1 MSSRAASR
9 YGLRILCVP
18 VEPALH
24 RRLKVLAAAS
34 DRTLEATCRL
44 AFEQFLNAIMD
55 ARQRSTLP

>member
-18 VEPALH
+18 VEPVLH

-44 AFEQFLNAIMD
+44 AFEQFLSAVVS
-55 ARQRSTLP
+55 AHQQSLLP